1 MTENEVVHV
10 FGNTK
15 KPKMNTISHL
25 GSCMQ
30 FAILNI
36 FIGGTVY
43 ASNCKP
49 AISLLVV

>member
-25 GSCMQ
+25 GLCMQ
-30 FAILNI
+30 FPIPNI

-43 ASNCKP
+43 WG
-49 AISLLVV
+49 

>member
-25 GSCMQ
+25 GLCMQ

-36 FIGGTVY
+36 FGGRK
-43 ASNCKP
+43 NFC
-49 AISLLVV
+49 ILENQ